1 MLRLIKKPW
10 WMLVLAAVVVAACGA
25 EDEAQ
30 ETFEEVDPPQYVDD
44 EEGLG
49 LEGMLDAL
57 EESSEVVEANE
68 EMDMEEGME
77 EDEYDEKGG
86 MMQDNDMDQEEM
98 HSDDEMEE
106 KGGEMMSETAMRELY
121 LMDKNGMVTPQ
132 TFALPESGD
141 ELEQSLSYLVKD
153 GPVTELL
160 PNGFQAV
167 LPAGTEVLDAEVT
180 RDGTA
185 VVDFSVDF
193 TDYRPEDELRILQS
207 VTWTATQFEDVER
220 VQIKINGED
229 QQVMPQNG
237 TPIAE
242 GYSRAHGINLETGS
256 VSDLSNTKAVTVYFL
271 SQNEEQ
277 TYYVPVTRRVPA
289 SVDTHTAVV
298 DELLKGPD
306 MLTSLLTDFRSEA
319 ELVEKPRVR
328 NGTVTLNFNEGVLS
342 QLEGTAVSEHVVNM
356 LVLSLT
362 EQEDVE
368 QVAIEVNDNDEL
380 MVSTGDMLTAPVTRP
395 ETVNTGKY

>member
-10 WMLVLAAVVVAACGA
+10 WMLILAAAVVTACGA

-44 EEGLG
+44 EDELG
-49 LEGMLDAL
+49 LEGMLEAL
-57 EESSEVVEANE
+57 EENTVEVNE

-86 MMQDNDMDQEEM
+86 MMEDDDMHEDDMHEEDEEM
-98 HSDDEMEE
+98 GE
-106 KGGEMMSETAMRELY
+106 KGGGMMEETAMRELY
-121 LMDKNGMVTPQ
+121 LMDRNGMVTPQ
-132 TFALPESGD
+132 TFALPDSNQD
-141 ELEQSLSYLVKD
+141 LEQSLSYLVKD

-167 LPAGTEVLDAEVT
+167 LPAGTEVLEAEVT
-180 RDGTA
+180 GDGTA
-185 VVDFSVDF
+185 VIDFSPDF
-193 TDYRPEDELRILQS
+193 TDYRPEDELRILQA
-207 VTWTATQFEDVER
+207 VTWTVTQFENVDR
-220 VQIKINGED
+220 VQIKIAGEE

-242 GYSRAHGINLETGS
+242 GYSRIHGINLETGA

-271 SQNEEQ
+271 SQHEDQ

-289 SVDTHTAVV
+289 NADTYTAVV

-306 MLTSLLTDFRSEA
+306 MLTSLLTDFRNEVA
-319 ELVEKPRVR
+319 LVEEPKFR
-328 NGTVTLNFNEGVLS
+328 NGTVTLNFNEGVLT

-362 EQEDVE
+362 EQEEVE
-368 QVAIEVNDNDEL
+368 QVSIEVNDNDEL
-380 MVSTGDMLTAPVTRP
+380 MVSSGAALTEPVTRP
-395 ETVNTGKY
+395 GTVNTGKY

>member
-10 WMLVLAAVVVAACGA
+10 WMLILAAAVVTACGA

-44 EEGLG
+44 EDELG
-49 LEGMLDAL
+49 LEGMLEAL
-57 EESSEVVEANE
+57 EENTVEVNE

-86 MMQDNDMDQEEM
+86 MMEDDDMHEDGMHEE
-98 HSDDEMEE
+98 DEEMEE
-106 KGGEMMSETAMRELY
+106 KGGGMMEETAMRELY
-121 LMDKNGMVTPQ
+121 LMDRNGMVTPQ
-132 TFALPESGD
+132 TFALPDSNQD
-141 ELEQSLSYLVKD
+141 LEQSLSYLVKD

-167 LPAGTEVLDAEVT
+167 LPAGTEVLEAEVT
-180 RDGTA
+180 GDGTA
-185 VVDFSVDF
+185 VIDFSPDF
-193 TDYRPEDELRILQS
+193 TDYRPEDELRILQA
-207 VTWTATQFEDVER
+207 VTWTVTQFENVDR
-220 VQIKINGED
+220 VQIKIAGEE

-242 GYSRAHGINLETGS
+242 GYSRIHGINLETGA

-271 SQNEEQ
+271 SQHEDQ

-289 SVDTHTAVV
+289 NADTYTAVV

-306 MLTSLLTDFRSEA
+306 MLTSLLTDFRNEVA
-319 ELVEKPRVR
+319 LVEEPKFR
-328 NGTVTLNFNEGVLS
+328 NGTVTLNFNEGVLT

-362 EQEDVE
+362 EQEEVE
-368 QVAIEVNDNDEL
+368 QVSIEVNDNDEL
-380 MVSTGDMLTAPVTRP
+380 MVSSGAALTEPVTRP
-395 ETVNTGKY
+395 GTVNTGKY